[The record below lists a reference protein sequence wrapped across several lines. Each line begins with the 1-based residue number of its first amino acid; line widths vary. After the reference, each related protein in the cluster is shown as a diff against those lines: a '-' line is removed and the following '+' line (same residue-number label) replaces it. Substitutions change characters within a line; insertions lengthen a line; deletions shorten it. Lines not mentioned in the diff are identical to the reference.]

1 MKLLLFTCLCCLAT
15 AFPNGAPDI
24 ACKEMIPGHLP
35 TETSGENP
43 FMLKISAT
51 SYKPGDEISGELYS
65 ADNMTFKGFL
75 IEVGTA
81 QVVSEKEESVGEFIN
96 LDNTVQ
102 KHVCEKGGI
111 THINNG
117 EKRLVKFTWKA
128 PSTSAGDLSFRATV
142 VQQFFPSKYWLGAF
156 SERVKAAKAERAFS
170 DRILS

>member
-1 MKLLLFTCLCCLAT
+1 MRLLVFACLCYLAI

-43 FMLKISAT
+43 FKLKISAT

-75 IEVGTA
+75 IEVGSA
-81 QVVSEKEESVGEFIN
+81 QEVSQKEEGVGEFIS
-96 LDNTVQ
+96 LDATLQ
-102 KHVCEKGGI
+102 KHVCGKAGL
-111 THINNG
+111 THISN
-117 EKRLVKFTWKA
+117 KDKQLIKFTWKA

-156 SERVKAAKAERAFS
+156 SERIKAA
-170 DRILS
+170 